1 MTLRWR
7 RGLAYFAHE
16 SLCNCS
22 VVEVF
27 QPVVVAGLSNFAG
40 ATSIL
45 AFAWLA
51 LLWRSR
57 PAAFAHKFARACSV
71 VEVLLP
77 VLFTR
82 LVEFTTSA
90 FVLRPTLPWRR
101 GPAALAEE
109 LVLCARGFRV
119 WEVLQPEFATKF
131 DESAPAA
138 SKLLRLF
145 RRWALSRRR
154 RPTDF
159 AQERAA
165 ATVVQFVLEKLA
177 ARFLSEALAAREE

>member
-1 MTLRWR
+1 MTLRRR
-7 RGLAYFAHE
+7 RGPAYFAHE

-27 QPVVVAGLSNFAG
+27 QPVVVAGFSNLAG

-45 AFAWLA
+45 ALAWLL
-51 LLWRSR
+51 LLWRSG

-109 LVLCARGFRV
+109 LLLCSSGLVQVL
-119 WEVLQPEFATKF
+119 LTEFATRF
-131 DESAPAA
+131 DETAPAA
-138 SKLLRLF
+138 SKLLRLLLRCALF
-145 RRWALSRRR
+145 WGRW
-154 RPTDF
+154 PTDF

-165 ATVVQFVLEKLA
+165 ATVVQIAWEKLA
-177 ARFLSEALAAREE
+177 ARLLGEALAAREE

>member
-1 MTLRWR
+1 MTLGWR
-7 RGLAYFAHE
+7 RGPAYFAHE

-27 QPVVVAGLSNFAG
+27 QPIVVAGLLNLAG
-40 ATSIL
+40 ATGIL

-51 LLWRSR
+51 LLWRLG

-82 LVEFTTSA
+82 LVELTTLT
-90 FVLRPTLPWRR
+90 FVLMPTLPWRR

-109 LVLCARGFRV
+109 LVLRANGFRV
-119 WEVLQPEFATKF
+119 WEVLRPEFATKL
-131 DESAPAA
+131 DESAPSANNCIWNWKSA
-138 SKLLRLF
+138 PQAPF
-145 RRWALSRRR
+145 GQIE
-154 RPTDF
+154 F
-159 AQERAA
+159 ADPSACIKH
-165 ATVVQFVLEKLA
+165 L
-177 ARFLSEALAAREE
+177 